1 MGEKKRQLWV
11 LLENAKGTFL
21 KCNTLFRG
29 KKKPTPELFEQF
41 NLIPHLHSDLS
52 KFSDVRE
59 NPHPSM
65 VTKLLPKG
73 RYCILN
79 AKLFASIY

>member
-1 MGEKKRQLWV
+1 MGKKRDNYGFYLKMPK
-11 LLENAKGTFL
+11 EHFL
-21 KCNTLFRG
+21 NVILYSG
-29 KKKPTPELFEQF
+29 EKKPTPELFEQF

-52 KFSDVRE
+52 KFRDVRE